1 MIYVII
7 LLVLTVAVFSFVLRP
22 LVTPGRRRLTPV
34 PAALADLLARRSYLV
49 DAIRDVDF
57 DYSMGKVTQA
67 EYDATRGR
75 FMQEANEVLR
85 DLNQQSGTLD
95 AKINREIAELQALA
109 RKSAGS
115 LDRAEEHRE

>member
-1 MIYVII
+1 MTYTII
-7 LLVLTVAVFSFVLRP
+7 LFVLTIAVFSFVLRP
-22 LVTPGRRRLTPV
+22 LVTPRRRQLAPV
-34 PAALADLLARRSYLV
+34 PAPLADLLARRSYLV

-57 DYSMGKVTQA
+57 DYSMGKVTLA
-67 EYDATRGR
+67 EYESTRGR
-75 FMQEANEVLR
+75 FMREAAEVLR

-109 RKSAGS
+109 RKSAGP